1 MIAFDRH
8 SAITA
13 LWFNPARV
21 APRRTC
27 RFERSYAVIIING
40 PNLLHVCALRVSNI
54 VPHFAKWR
62 EVFFVSARSSL
73 LLTVCPVESS
83 SHFARPYD

>member
-1 MIAFDRH
+1 MIASDRH

-13 LWFNPARV
+13 LWFNPALV

-27 RFERSYAVIIING
+27 RFERSRAVIIING

-62 EVFFVSARSSL
+62 EFFSAR
-73 LLTVCPVESS
+73 VFSS
-83 SHFARPYD
+83 SYRLSR